1 MHNLL
6 NWYETEYTDDL
17 WAAWRCDAGDHRLRV
32 EQRSAV
38 NFSAA
43 VRDAVS
49 GEMLARLDERF
60 QTWGQAALWAE
71 AQSGM
76 GGTTSDKTG
85 EPFLGA
91 SCSWCWF
98 RVS

>member
-1 MHNLL
+1 MHRISLL
-6 NWYETEYTDDL
+6 NW
-17 WAAWRCDAGDHRLRV
+17 AI
-32 EQRSAV
+32 

-49 GEMLARLDERF
+49 GEVLARLDERF

-76 GGTTSDKTG
+76 GRRATIQEEGK
-85 EPFLGA
+85 
-91 SCSWCWF
+91 
-98 RVS
+98 